1 MRLVDASAAP
11 AADELGTLSDD
22 EFRGRVRS
30 WLAAHVVGDYAALRG
45 RGGPGDEEIGFDI
58 RVAWEQELGRA
69 GWIGLGWPSG
79 HGGRGASV
87 SQQIIWA
94 EEYTRA
100 QAPARVNHMGENLL
114 GPTLIE
120 YGTAAQCER
129 FLPGI
134 LDGTERWCQGYSEPN
149 AGSDLAN
156 VQTKASLDGS
166 VEGAGEWVLNGQKV
180 WTSLAHVSHWCFVV
194 ARTEPGSVRHRGLSF
209 LLVPM
214 EQPGVETRIIRQITG
229 GGEFNETFFT
239 DARTPADMIVG
250 APGEGWHVAMG
261 LLGFER
267 GISTLAQQV
276 GFERELQ
283 ATIDIARTK
292 GRSSD
297 APVRQRLARAYSG
310 LQLMRWNAMRSMG
323 AGVPGPE
330 ASIGKLFWG
339 TWHRDLGELTM
350 DVIGPDALVYGEELS
365 LEQKLFLFTRSDTIY
380 GGSNEIQRNVI
391 GERVLG
397 LPKEPQAKE
406 PQAKEPLAKEPR

>member
-1 MRLVDASAAP
+1 MITS
-11 AADELGTLSDD
+11 LSDD
-22 EFRGRVRS
+22 EFRALSQG
-30 WLAAHVVGDYAALRG
+30 WLAEHVVGDYAELKG
-45 RGGPGDEEIGFDI
+45 RGGPGDEDVGFDL
-58 RVAWEQELGRA
+58 RVAWEKELGAA
-69 GWIGLGWPSG
+69 GWIGLGWPEA

-120 YGTAAQCER
+120 YGTPAQCER

-156 VQTKASLDGS
+156 VQTKAALDES
-166 VEGAGEWVLNGQKV
+166 TGAPEWVLNGQKV

-194 ARTEPGSVRHRGLSF
+194 ARTEAGSVRHKGLSF
-209 LLVPM
+209 LMVPM
-214 EQPGVETRIIRQITG
+214 EQPGVETRIIRQVTG

-239 DARTPADMIVG
+239 DARTPAEMIVG
-250 APGEGWHVAMG
+250 NQGDGWRVAMG

-283 ATIDIARTK
+283 STIELARTFGK
-292 GRSSD
+292 AD
-297 APVRQRLARAYSG
+297 DPVIRQRLMRAHTG
-310 LQLMRWNAMRSMG
+310 LQLLRWNALRSMG
-323 AGVPGPE
+323 SGVPGPE
-330 ASIGKLFWG
+330 ASISKLFWG
-339 TWHRDLGELTM
+339 TWHRDLGELM
-350 DVIGPDALVYGEELS
+350 VDIMGAAGLIGEALPYELS

-380 GGSNEIQRNVI
+380 GGSNEIQRNVL

-397 LPKEPQAKE
+397 LPKEPS
-406 PQAKEPLAKEPR
+406 